1 MKFLIFLRG
10 GQSVIECSIFIV
22 IDKILDSGFHIISFD
37 VAAAADLGAE
47 SFRSPKF
54 FATSLR
60 ISGVQEK
67 RAVVVRLLLLAKR
80 RVMIQVYRSCLDD
93 FGRLVRI
100 VALHFKLTAHGVTA
114 CSTLIARLP
123 LNFACRLTTNL
134 QELAHLFCFQ
144 IYFYK

>member
-1 MKFLIFLRG
+1 MKGRWPLQNAKSCMNSTFELFEALLDHIGHDLLQFCQNLKFLIFLRG

-67 RAVVVRLLLLAKR
+67 RAVVVRLLLLAK
-80 RVMIQVYRSCLDD
+80 
-93 FGRLVRI
+93 
-100 VALHFKLTAHGVTA
+100 
-114 CSTLIARLP
+114 
-123 LNFACRLTTNL
+123 
-134 QELAHLFCFQ
+134 
-144 IYFYK
+144 

>member
-37 VAAAADLGAE
+37 VAAADLGAE

-114 CSTLIARLP
+114 CSTVIARLP